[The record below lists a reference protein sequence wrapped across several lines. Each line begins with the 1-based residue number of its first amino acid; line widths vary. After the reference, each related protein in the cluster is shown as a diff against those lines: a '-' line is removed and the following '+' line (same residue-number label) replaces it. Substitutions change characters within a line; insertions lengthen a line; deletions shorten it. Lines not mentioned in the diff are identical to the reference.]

1 MRAEF
6 QSVLFTAVS
15 LATKK
20 CSDLQWALKYFLH
33 ELIKESRGKVRKLER
48 KSEESRS

>member
-33 ELIKESRGKVRKLER
+33 ELIKESRR
-48 KSEESRS
+48 KSQKAGKKIRRE